1 MSSFKD
7 KLTKILMDDSWI
19 KKFNPEKRIL
29 TGKAYL
35 FVKRVFD
42 LTCVILTMPFW
53 VPFFAFVGLAI
64 WIDSPGA
71 PIFFSQD
78 RTGKDGRRFK
88 ILKFRSMVPDAEKLK
103 GTLAQLNSKGELA
116 GPLKL
121 EADPRITRVG
131 RIIRKT
137 SIDELPQIINVLK
150 GEMSL
155 VGPRPTSWS
164 PESYKLW
171 QTERLDVLPGITGL
185 FQIYGRGGTD
195 FNEWLKWDI
204 RYIERRSFWFDVQI
218 LIRTFAVLF
227 RQRGAR

>member
-1 MSSFKD
+1 MTNIKTN
-7 KLTKILMDDSWI
+7 TKALNDGWI
-19 KKFNPEKRIL
+19 RKFNPEKRML
-29 TGKAYL
+29 TGKSYL
-35 FVKRVFD
+35 FVKRLFD
-42 LTCVILTMPFW
+42 LTCVILSAPFW
-53 VPFFAFVGLAI
+53 VPLFVVVGLAI

-71 PIFFSQD
+71 SVLFSQD

-88 ILKFRSMVPDAEKLK
+88 MLKFRSMVPDAEKLK
-103 GTLAQLNSKGELA
+103 GSLAKLNSKGELA

-131 RIIRKT
+131 RFLRKT
-137 SIDELPQIINVLK
+137 SIDELPQILNVLK

-195 FNEWLKWDI
+195 FDEWLKWDI
-204 RYIERRSFWFDVQI
+204 RYIERRSFWFDIQI
-218 LIRTFAVLF
+218 LIMTFAVFLK
-227 RQRGAR
+227 QRGAR

>member
-1 MSSFKD
+1 MTDHIEPKRVLD
-7 KLTKILMDDSWI
+7 EGWI
-19 KKFNPEKRIL
+19 RKFNPDNRLL
-29 TGKAYL
+29 TGKSYL
-35 FVKRVFD
+35 VVKRLFD
-42 LTCVILTMPFW
+42 LACVILSMPFW
-53 VPFFAFVGLAI
+53 LPFFGVVALAI

-71 PIFFSQD
+71 PVFFTQD

-88 ILKFRSMVPDAEKLK
+88 IIKFRSMVPDAEKLK
-103 GTLAQLNSKGELA
+103 ANLAKLNSKGELS

-121 EADPRITRVG
+121 DSDPRITRIG
-131 RIIRKT
+131 RFIRKT

-171 QTERLDVLPGITGL
+171 HTERLDVLPGITGL

-195 FNEWLKWDI
+195 FDEWLKWDI
-204 RYIERRSFWFDVQI
+204 RYIERRSFWFDIQI

-227 RQRGAR
+227 KQKGAR